1 MNNYHYNKDLK
12 QLARDLRN
20 NQTKAENRMW
30 YDVLS
35 DQRFLGYKFTRQR
48 PIDQYI
54 VDFFCKE
61 LLLIIEIDGKS
72 HEYDDAIIKDRLR
85 ENRLTELGFV
95 LIRFSDWEVMNQ
107 MDVVQSLLKEKVGE
121 INDAVS

>member
-1 MNNYHYNKDLK
+1 MNNYHYNKNLK

-121 INDAVS
+121 INDVVS

>member
-1 MNNYHYNKDLK
+1 MNNYHYNKNLK

>member
-1 MNNYHYNKDLK
+1 MNNYHYNKNLK

-20 NQTKAENRMW
+20 NPTKAENRMW

-72 HEYDDAIIKDRLR
+72 HCI
-85 ENRLTELGFV
+85 
-95 LIRFSDWEVMNQ
+95 M
-107 MDVVQSLLKEKVGE
+107 SLLLQME
-121 INDAVS
+121 SSL

>member
-1 MNNYHYNKDLK
+1 MNNYHYNKNLK

-20 NQTKAENRMW
+20 NPTKAENRMW